1 MSSVVTFLFNGF
13 PGMAPAVYCK
23 KAIVSVVLDVVV
35 AVVLD
40 VVVLSVVVVFVL
52 K

>member
-1 MSSVVTFLFNGF
+1 VVTFLFNGF
-13 PGMAPAVYCK
+13 PDMAPALYCK
-23 KAIVSVVLDVVV
+23 KAIVSVVLEVVV

-40 VVVLSVVVVFVL
+40 VIVFVL